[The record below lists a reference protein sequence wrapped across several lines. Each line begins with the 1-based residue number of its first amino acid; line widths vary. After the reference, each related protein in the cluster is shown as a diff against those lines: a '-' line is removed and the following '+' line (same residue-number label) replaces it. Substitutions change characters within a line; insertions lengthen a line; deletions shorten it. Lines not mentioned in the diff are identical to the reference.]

1 MKVTGGPKCYAGLYK
16 SNFNQNRKTEWTRA
30 SDFTPLW
37 PILYHRDSYY
47 WHSSASYVNCS
58 KKDYTEREALFYRL
72 SSISMAT
79 VLGAVYEINV
89 YMLQAIIIIVYSDLI
104 ISR

>member
-1 MKVTGGPKCYAGLYK
+1 M
-16 SNFNQNRKTEWTRA
+16 
-30 SDFTPLW
+30 
-37 PILYHRDSYY
+37 
-47 WHSSASYVNCS
+47 NCS

-104 ISR
+104 ISK